1 MAKIGQLGDPGKRDE
16 YFKQLADQLETF
28 LLYLQDHPSD
38 LLAFID
44 DRVAL
49 VNKPRFKEMLSDQAK
64 AILLQSDYSIVQEVM
79 SYRTSTAVRW
89 VCVWV
94 I

>member
-1 MAKIGQLGDPGKRDE
+1 MPHIGQLGEPDKRDE
-16 YFKQLADQLETF
+16 YFQHLANQLEAF
-28 LLYLQDHPSD
+28 LLRLQDHPND
-38 LLAFID
+38 LIAFVN
-44 DRVAL
+44 DRVAFL
-49 VNKPRFKEMLSDQAK
+49 NDPKHNVALDDQAK

-79 SYRTSTAVRW
+79 SYRKSTAVRW